1 MIEVRDLICFLCFNN
16 YNYICNW
23 MYIFILC
30 VCYLMKLNVL
40 MEKLM
45 DVKRL
50 KEYFCRILRSGI
62 GICYKFL

>member
-1 MIEVRDLICFLCFNN
+1 MDVYFYFVCLLVNEVECIDG
-16 YNYICNW
+16 
-23 MYIFILC
+23 
-30 VCYLMKLNVL
+30 KS
-40 MEKLM
+40 LM